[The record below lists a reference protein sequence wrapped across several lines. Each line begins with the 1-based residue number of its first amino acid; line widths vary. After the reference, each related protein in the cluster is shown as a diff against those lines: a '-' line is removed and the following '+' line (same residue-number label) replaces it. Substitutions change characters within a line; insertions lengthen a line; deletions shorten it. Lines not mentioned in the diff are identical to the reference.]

1 MSDSN
6 SSGFSWFLAGL
17 GIGSLLGVL
26 YAPKSGQETRE
37 ELVQGAIGKKEYIK
51 QRAGE
56 VSGQVSDYV
65 ERSKGQVSEYVERGK
80 GQVAEYV
87 DKGKE
92 YVDASKDKLTD
103 VVNQGRNLV
112 NEHTVKAQAAY
123 EAGKQAYIETTAVPV
138 APTSNPIPVE

>member
-6 SSGFSWFLAGL
+6 SGGGFSWFLAGL

-37 ELVQGAIGKKEYIK
+37 ELVQGAIGRREYIK

-56 VSGQVSDYV
+56 VG
-65 ERSKGQVSEYVERGK
+65 GQVSEYVERGK
-80 GQVAEYV
+80 GQVSEYV
-87 DKGKE
+87 DKSKD
-92 YVDASKDKLTD
+92 YVDASKGKLTD

-112 NEHTVKAQAAY
+112 NEHTTKAQAAY
-123 EAGKQAYIETTAVPV
+123 EAGKQAYVETTAAPV